1 MGLYSDFHAERR
13 NAIQKWRRRQ
23 QREPKG
29 KLECPQCGQ
38 PEIKR
43 IKQGNVQHVLF
54 GCMLMVTLPT
64 DKNDVQL
71 QHQLDEWKRTGGL
84 EEWLKKP
91 MFSKGTTVVVIKDK
105 EILNLAKEHF
115 DELWK
120 KGKEVKPKET
130 RKHES

>member
-1 MGLYSDFHAERR
+1 MYDRSCER
-13 NAIQKWRRRQ
+13 WD
-23 QREPKG
+23 G
-29 KLECPQCGQ
+29 KVPSKERDEAKMLECPQCGQ

-54 GCMLMVTLPT
+54 GCMLMVTLPA
-64 DKNDVQL
+64 DKDDVQL

-91 MFSKGTTVVVIKDK
+91 MFSEGTTVVVIKDK
-105 EILNLAKEHF
+105 ETLKLARKHF

-120 KGKEVKPKET
+120 KGKKLKPNENRENKP
-130 RKHES
+130 